1 MWKSLRAVALLAIPS
16 VFAVTLSS
24 DAGAQIPA
32 DVDVGRFESILSSAY
47 APDGPGAAALVAR
60 GGEILYLGAA
70 GMADLELGVPLA
82 PGMVFE
88 IGSITKQFT
97 AAAIMMLAEEG
108 TLSIADPITKHLPDY
123 PAYGDSITVEHLLT
137 HTSGIV
143 SYTGI
148 PGYMATK
155 VMQDVTPAD
164 LIAVFR
170 DLPVEFTPGARWAY
184 NNSGYILLG
193 AIIEAASGMPY
204 ADFVEQRIFEP
215 LGMQHAY
222 YGSSSRIIP
231 RRASGYDGGGDGVVN
246 QRYLSF
252 SQPYAAGSLMMTV
265 EDWHRWSRALFGGQ
279 VVSATSL
286 ERMTTPF
293 VLTNGD
299 TTQYG
304 YGLGTGDVRGH
315 RTIRHGGGIFGFAT
329 DGMYL
334 PEEDVYVAVFA
345 NTTANDV
352 GPGLVATRLAAA
364 AVGDPYPQFA
374 AMELPAEVLQRY
386 VGVYRIEDS
395 TERLV
400 TVDDGALYT
409 SRGGRKTQA
418 HPSSETHFFYRTSN
432 SHFEFE
438 LEDGAVTAMLMYQDA
453 AKLPE
458 RAVRVSGTVP
468 TREAVRLDR
477 SILEGYVGVYE
488 IQPGFDL
495 TVYLEG
501 DALMTR
507 ATGQGSVA
515 IHASSETEFYVE
527 EFEARLTFVMG
538 PDGKAQGVVLH
549 QNGRDTRATR
559 KE

>member
-1 MWKSLRAVALLAIPS
+1 LLVLLS
-16 VFAVTLSS
+16 VFTVTRSS
-24 DAGAQIPA
+24 AASAQTAA
-32 DVDVGRFESILSSAY
+32 DHSGRFESILASAY

-60 GGEILYLGAA
+60 GGEILFLDAT
-70 GMADLELGVPLA
+70 GMADLELGVPLE
-82 PGMVFE
+82 PDMVFE

-108 TLSIADPITKHLPDY
+108 KLAVGDPITKHLPDY
-123 PAYGDSITVEHLLT
+123 PSYGRGITIEHLLT

-148 PGYMATK
+148 PGYMASK
-155 VMQDVTPAD
+155 VMQDVTPSE
-164 LIAVFR
+164 LIAVFE
-170 DLPVEFTPGARWAY
+170 DLPVEFAPGERWAY

-193 AIIEAASGMPY
+193 AIVEAASGMSY
-204 ADFVEQRIFEP
+204 ADFVERRIFEP
-215 LGMQHAY
+215 LGMRQAS

-231 RRASGYDGGGDGVVN
+231 GRASGYDGGEDGVVN

-252 SQPYAAGSLMMTV
+252 TQPYAAGSLMMTV
-265 EDWHRWSRALFGGQ
+265 EDWYRWSRALFGGD
-279 VVSATSL
+279 VVSAESL

-304 YGLGTGDVRGH
+304 YGLGTGEVRGH
-315 RTIRHGGGIFGFAT
+315 RAIRHGGGIFGFAT

-334 PEEDVYVAVFA
+334 PDEDVYVAVFA

-364 AVGDPYPQFA
+364 AVGDPYPQFTVIA
-374 AMELPAEVLQRY
+374 LPDGVLRRY
-386 VGVYRIEDS
+386 VGVYRIDDD

-400 TVDDGALYT
+400 TVEDGALYT
-409 SRGGRKTQA
+409 SRGGRKTRA
-418 HPSSETHFFYRTSN
+418 YPSSETQFFYRTSN
-432 SHFEFE
+432 SHFAFE
-438 LEDGAVTAMLMYQDA
+438 LENGAVKAMLMYQDDA
-453 AKLPE
+453 EQPE
-458 RAVRVSGTVP
+458 RAVKVSDTVP
-468 TREAVRLDR
+468 TREAVRLDT
-477 SILEGYVGVYE
+477 SVLERYVGVYE
-488 IQPGFDL
+488 LQPGFDL

-507 ATGQGSVA
+507 ATGQGAVA
-515 IHASSETEFYVE
+515 IHAASETEFYVE
-527 EFEARLTFVMG
+527 EFDARLTFVVG
-538 PDGKAQGVVLH
+538 PDGKATEVVLH
-549 QNGRDTRATR
+549 QGGRDMPAKR

>member
-1 MWKSLRAVALLAIPS
+1 MWKPMRAVALLALPS
-16 VFAVTLSS
+16 AFAVTLSS
-24 DAGAQIPA
+24 GASAQPA
-32 DVDVGRFESILSSAY
+32 AVVDSERFELILSTAY

-60 GGEILYLGAA
+60 GGEILFLDAA

-82 PGMVFE
+82 PDMVFE

-97 AAAIMMLAEEG
+97 AAGIMMLAEDG
-108 TLSIADPITKHLPDY
+108 KLSIADPITKYLPDY
-123 PAYGDSITVEHLLT
+123 PAYGDEITIEHLLT

-155 VMQDVTPAD
+155 VMQDVTPTD
-164 LIAVFR
+164 LIAVFQ
-170 DLPVEFTPGARWAY
+170 DLPVEFAPGARWAY

-204 ADFVEQRIFEP
+204 AEFVEQRIFEP
-215 LGMQHAY
+215 VGMRHAY

-231 RRASGYDGGGDGVVN
+231 RRASGYDGGEDGVVN

-252 SQPYAAGSLMMTV
+252 TQPYAAGSLMMTV
-265 EDWHRWSRALFGGQ
+265 EEWHRWSRALFSGQ
-279 VVSATSL
+279 VVSAESL

-304 YGLGTGDVRGH
+304 YGLGTGDVRG
-315 RTIRHGGGIFGFAT
+315 RRAIRHGGGIFGFAT

-374 AMELPAEVLQRY
+374 AIELPEETLRRY
-386 VGVYRIEDS
+386 VGVYQVDDS
-395 TERLV
+395 TERMV
-400 TVDDGALYT
+400 TVADGVLYT
-409 SRGGRKTQA
+409 SRGGRKTRA
-418 HPSSETHFFYRTSN
+418 APSSETHFFYRTSN
-432 SHFEFE
+432 SHFAFE
-438 LEDGAVTAMLMYQDA
+438 LEDGAVTAMLTYQDDA
-453 AKLPE
+453 ELPE
-458 RAVRVSGTVP
+458 RAVKVSDTVP
-468 TREAVRLDR
+468 TREALRLDR
-477 SILEGYVGVYE
+477 SILERYVGVYE

-501 DALMTR
+501 DALMTW
-507 ATGQGSVA
+507 ATGQSSVA

-527 EFEARLTFVMG
+527 EFDARLTFVVG
-538 PDGKAQGVVLH
+538 PDGKATEVVLH
-549 QNGRDTRATR
+549 QGGRDMPAMR

>member
-1 MWKSLRAVALLAIPS
+1 
-16 VFAVTLSS
+16 
-24 DAGAQIPA
+24 
-32 DVDVGRFESILSSAY
+32 
-47 APDGPGAAALVAR
+47 
-60 GGEILYLGAA
+60 
-70 GMADLELGVPLA
+70 
-82 PGMVFE
+82 VFE

-108 TLSIADPITKHLPDY
+108 KLSITDPITKHLPDY
-123 PAYGDSITVEHLLT
+123 PAYGDGITIEHLLT

-155 VMQDVTPAD
+155 VMQDVTPED
-164 LIAVFR
+164 LVAVFQ
-170 DLPVEFTPGARWAY
+170 DLPVEFAPGARWAY

-193 AIIEAASGMPY
+193 AIIEAASGTPY
-204 ADFVEQRIFEP
+204 AEFVEQRIFEP
-215 LGMQHAY
+215 LGMQQAY

-231 RRASGYDGGGDGVVN
+231 RRASGYDGGEDGLVN

-252 SQPYAAGSLMMTV
+252 TQPYAAGSLMMTV
-265 EDWHRWSRALFGGQ
+265 EDWYRWSRALFGGD
-279 VVSATSL
+279 VVSAESL

-299 TTQYG
+299 TMQYG

-329 DGMYL
+329 DGLYL

-364 AVGDPYPQFA
+364 AVGEPYPQFA
-374 AMELPAEVLQRY
+374 AIELPAEVLQRY

-400 TVDDGALYT
+400 TVEDGALYT

-438 LEDGAVTAMLMYQDA
+438 LEDGAVTAMLVYQDGA
-453 AKLPE
+453 ELAE

-468 TREAVRLDR
+468 TREAVRLDT
-477 SILEGYVGVYE
+477 SILERYVGVFE

-501 DALMTR
+501 DALMAR
-507 ATGQGSVA
+507 ATGQGSFA
-515 IHASSETEFYVE
+515 IHASSQTEFYVE

-538 PDGKAQGVVLH
+538 PDGMAQEVVLH
-549 QNGRDTRATR
+549 QGGRDTRAKR

>member
-1 MWKSLRAVALLAIPS
+1 MWKPLRTVTLLAILS
-16 VFAVTLSS
+16 VFAATVPRS
-24 DAGAQIPA
+24 AGAQTPA
-32 DVDVGRFESILSSAY
+32 AGDVGGFETILSSAY
-47 APDGPGAAALVAR
+47 DPDGPGAAALVAR
-60 GGEILYLGAA
+60 GGEILFLGAA

-82 PGMVFE
+82 PDMVFE
-88 IGSITKQFT
+88 VGSITKQFT
-97 AAAIMMLAEEG
+97 AAGIMMLAEG
-108 TLSIADPITKHLPDY
+108 GKLSIADPITKHLPDY
-123 PAYGDSITVEHLLT
+123 PAYGDGITIEHLLT

-155 VMQDVTPAD
+155 VTQDVTPTD
-164 LIAVFR
+164 LIAVFQ
-170 DLPVEFTPGARWAY
+170 DLPVEFAPGARWAY

-204 ADFVEQRIFEP
+204 AEYVEQRIFEA
-215 LGMQHAY
+215 LGMRHAY

-231 RRASGYDGGGDGVVN
+231 RRASGYDGGEDGVVN

-252 SQPYAAGSLMMTV
+252 TQPYAAGSLMMTV
-265 EDWHRWSRALFGGQ
+265 EEWHRWSRALFGGE
-279 VVSATSL
+279 VVSAESL

-374 AMELPAEVLQRY
+374 AIDLPDETLRRY
-386 VGVYRIEDS
+386 VGVYQVDDS
-395 TERLV
+395 AERVV
-400 TVDDGALYT
+400 TVEDGVLYT
-409 SRGGRKTQA
+409 SRGGRKTRA
-418 HPSSETHFFYRTSN
+418 APSSETHFFHRTSN

-438 LEDGAVTAMLMYQDA
+438 LEDGAVTAMLMYQDGA
-453 AKLPE
+453 EQPE
-458 RAVRVSGTVP
+458 RALRVSGTVP

-477 SILEGYVGVYE
+477 SILERYVGVYE

-495 TVYLEG
+495 TVYLDG

-507 ATGQGSVA
+507 ATGQGSIA

-538 PDGKAQGVVLH
+538 TDGKADEVVLH
-549 QNGRDTRATR
+549 QGGRDTRATR
-559 KE
+559 KK